1 MGHRQSADFPTSSDP
16 RGPEY
21 EYLCV
26 DGFLQSAVGA
36 RALASALELGVI
48 DYLQERP
55 DAECEELGAALRIDV
70 GGLGLLCDLLS
81 ASGVCEETGGRLRLS
96 EAFRRA
102 LRYRGLLEAKLDFA
116 ELALLDF
123 MGGLTTLIM
132 APGEFRRRSRLLRLF
147 DYGRCFD
154 SSPESEALTRRWMR
168 ITTALT
174 KHEARVC
181 MRFHEFGRYRRLMDV
196 GGNSGEFALQIC
208 RTHPRV
214 RATVFDLPL
223 VCRIGQEHVCQEPE
237 ADRIEFVGGNAL
249 ADALPTGYDLITFKS
264 VLHDWPE
271 REAKHLILQ
280 ASRSLQAGG
289 TLLIFERGP
298 FEVGEGTVP
307 YSLIPFLLFF
317 RSFRPPAMYKTQLED
332 IGFRDV
338 TIQGIDLEM
347 PFFLVAGV
355 KEP

>member
-1 MGHRQSADFPTSSDP
+1 VAKPGREPED
-16 RGPEY
+16 RGSEY

-26 DGFLQSAVGA
+26 DAFIKTIVDA
-36 RALASALELGVI
+36 RILATGLELGLI
-48 DYLQERP
+48 DYLIEHEPAPLDSLRKRPGGEERGLELVLKLLK
-55 DAECEELGAALRIDV
+55 ANGVIEECRGAIGLSQPFRKALQ
-70 GGLGLLCDLLS
+70 
-81 ASGVCEETGGRLRLS
+81 
-96 EAFRRA
+96 
-102 LRYRGLLEAKLDFA
+102 YRDLLEAKLEFARFVVPDFA
-116 ELALLDF
+116 DLF
-123 MGGLTTLIM
+123 TVLIQS
-132 APGEFRRRSRLLRLF
+132 PDRFSRSARIFDLF
-147 DYGRCFD
+147 DYRRCVEC
-154 SSPESEALTRRWMR
+154 SRENYEWTKRWMR

-181 MRFHEFGRYRRLMDV
+181 MRFHEFGRYRRLLDI

-208 RTHPRV
+208 KTHPEL

-237 ADRIEFVGGNAL
+237 ADRIEFVEGNAL
-249 ADALPTGYDLITFKS
+249 ADTLPTGYDLITFKS